1 MSNFHVTILTLFPEM
16 FPGPLN
22 FSLAGRGL
30 QNKIWSMNLI
40 NIRKFGLTKHKNVDD
55 VACGGGNGLI
65 MRPDVLGP
73 ALDQALVNNLG
84 AKIIYPSPRGKKL
97 DQKLAKSLSLQK
109 NIIILCGRFE
119 GIDERVIEE
128 YNIEQI
134 SVGDYILAG
143 GEVAAMSI
151 LDSVIRLLP
160 GILVNQ
166 ETLKEESFESEI
178 DGLKLIEHPLY
189 TRPVEW
195 RGKKVP
201 NVLLSGN
208 HSKIK
213 LWKRQESIRVTEM
226 SQKKLDS

>member
-1 MSNFHVTILTLFPEM
+1 VGNFHVTILTLFPEM
-16 FPGPLN
+16 FPGPLGC
-22 FSLAGRGL
+22 SLAGKGL
-30 QNKIWSMNLI
+30 KNGLWSMDII
-40 NIRKFGLTKHKNVDD
+40 NIRDFGLTKHKNVDD
-55 VACGGGNGLI
+55 VPCGGGNGLI

-73 ALDQALVNNLG
+73 ALDAVLDAHPG
-84 AKIIYPSPRGKKL
+84 AKVFYPSPRGRPL
-97 DQKLAKSLSLQK
+97 NQKTAKNLAEEK

-119 GIDERVIEE
+119 GIDERIIDE
-128 YNIEQI
+128 YNVQQI